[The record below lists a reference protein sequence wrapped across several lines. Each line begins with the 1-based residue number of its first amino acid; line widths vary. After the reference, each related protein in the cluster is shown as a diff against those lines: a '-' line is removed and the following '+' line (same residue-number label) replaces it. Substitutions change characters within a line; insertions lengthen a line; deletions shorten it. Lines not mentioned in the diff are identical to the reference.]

1 MVLALYFKHM
11 KNQILSAITIV
22 ALLLLLALSFVK
34 KHNLKDCDRKE
45 YITNQ
50 QNK

>member
-11 KNQILSAITIV
+11 KDIILSTFTIIF
-22 ALLLLLALSFVK
+22 LLLLLGLSFIK
-34 KHNLKDCDRKE
+34 KHNLKDCDKKDS
-45 YITNQ
+45 ITNH

>member
-11 KNQILSAITIV
+11 KDIILSTITIV
-22 ALLLLLALSFVK
+22 TLILLLALSFVK